1 MVKKMD
7 AYKPLYLENL
17 PKFNFV
23 KSQLALVERDAL
35 SGSSAFFSKL
45 MQTKFHVIGQVFRA
59 SSAEDVRFLLEE
71 DIPPILQS
79 DPFFD
84 LWVADMANVCNI
96 FCDLLGEDA
105 IGFCLG
111 TERGCRRYH
120 IDNVPMRL
128 LVTYA
133 GEGTEWLP
141 ESASDREAFEG
152 GMANEFILK
161 DPSAR
166 QFVGLWDIAVFRGG
180 PRGVL
185 HRTPDSALNGPSI
198 LMRLDR
204 EDFWNNVLGQSQD
217 NTALK
222 ALNEGT

>member
-1 MVKKMD
+1 MD
-7 AYKPLYLENL
+7 AYKPSYLENL
-17 PKFNFV
+17 PKFNMEQ
-23 KSQLALVERDAL
+23 SQLALVERKAL
-35 SGSSAFFSKL
+35 SGSSEFFRKL
-45 MQTKFHVIGQVFRA
+45 MQTKFNIIGQVSRA
-59 SSAEDVRFLLEE
+59 TSAADIRFLLEE
-71 DIPPILQS
+71 DIPPKLQL
-79 DPFFD
+79 DPFFE
-84 LWVADMANVCNI
+84 LWVDDMANVCNV
-96 FCDLLGEDA
+96 FCDVVGEDA
-105 IGFCLG
+105 IGFCLS

-180 PRGVL
+180 PKGVL

-204 EDFWNNVLGQSQD
+204 EDFWNNVLGQSQG

>member
-1 MVKKMD
+1 MD
-7 AYKPLYLENL
+7 TYKPLHLENL
-17 PKFNFV
+17 TSFNLDQ
-23 KSQLALVERDAL
+23 SQLALVERDAL
-35 SGSSAFFSKL
+35 SGSSAFFKKL
-45 MQTKFHVIGQVFRA
+45 MQTKFNVIGQVFRTSNVA
-59 SSAEDVRFLLEE
+59 DIRLLLEE
-71 DIPPILQS
+71 DIPANLQS
-79 DPFFD
+79 DPFFE
-84 LWVADMANVCNI
+84 LWVADMANVCNV
-96 FCDLLGEDA
+96 FCDMVEEDA

-133 GEGTEWLP
+133 GQGTEWLP
-141 ESASDREAFEG
+141 ESASDRQAFEG
-152 GMANEFILK
+152 GMSNEFILK

-180 PRGVL
+180 PKGVL

-217 NTALK
+217 NIALK
-222 ALNEGT
+222 AVNE

>member
-1 MVKKMD
+1 MD
-7 AYKPLYLENL
+7 TYKPLYLENL
-17 PKFNFV
+17 TRFNLEQ
-23 KSQLALVERDAL
+23 SQLALVERDAL
-35 SGSSAFFSKL
+35 SGSSTFFRKL
-45 MQTKFHVIGQVFRA
+45 MQTKFNVIGQVFRA
-59 SSAEDVRFLLEE
+59 SSATDIRFLLEE
-71 DIPPILQS
+71 DIPLKLQS
-79 DPFFD
+79 DPFFE
-84 LWVADMANVCNI
+84 LWVTDMAKVCNI
-96 FCDLLGEDA
+96 FCDLVGEDA

-133 GEGTEWLP
+133 GQGTEWLP
-141 ESASDREAFEG
+141 ESASDRQAFEG
-152 GMANEFILK
+152 GMSNELILK

-166 QFVGLWDIAVFRGG
+166 QFVRLWDIAVFRGG
-180 PRGVL
+180 PKGVL

-217 NTALK
+217 NSALK
-222 ALNEGT
+222 AVNE

>member
-1 MVKKMD
+1 VNEKMD
-7 AYKPLYLENL
+7 TYKPLYLENL
-17 PKFNFV
+17 TSFNLEQ
-23 KSQLALVERDAL
+23 SQLALVERDAL
-35 SGSSAFFSKL
+35 GESSAFFRKL
-45 MQTKFHVIGQVFRA
+45 MQTKFNVIGQVFKA
-59 SSAEDVRFLLEE
+59 SSVADIRFLLEE
-71 DIPPILQS
+71 DISPKLQS
-79 DPFFD
+79 DPFFE
-84 LWVADMANVCNI
+84 LWVADMANVCNV
-96 FCDLLGEDA
+96 FCDMVGEDA

-133 GEGTEWLP
+133 GQGTEWLP
-141 ESASDREAFEG
+141 ESASDRQAFEG
-152 GMANEFILK
+152 GMSNEFILK

-180 PRGVL
+180 PKGVL

-217 NTALK
+217 NIALK
-222 ALNEGT
+222 AVNE